1 MRQRN
6 NALPS
11 VTLLCLMIAAALPAQ
26 ASESATPPG
35 PSVATMG
42 ELEALQTRNIL
53 LQAKVQAAQL
63 ERQLKENLSNNTPSD
78 IPAPGTVV
86 GYSSLPGQ
94 PPRTAPVNSRPVV
107 LEINGRDKNLRATL
121 QLSSGQTVVVAPGN
135 RIPGQENTVRS
146 ITIAGVTLSDGS
158 LLAFGD

>member
-1 MRQRN
+1 
-6 NALPS
+6 
-11 VTLLCLMIAAALPAQ
+11 MIAAALPAQ

>member
-11 VTLLCLMIAAALPAQ
+11 VTLLCLMITAALPAQ

-35 PSVATMG
+35 PAVATMG

-53 LQAKVQAAQL
+53 LQAKVQGAQL
-63 ERQLKENLSNNTPSD
+63 ERQLKENQSTNAPSD

-94 PPRTAPVNSRPVV
+94 PARTAPVNSRPVV

-121 QLSSGQTVVVAPGN
+121 QLPSGQTLVVSPGN
-135 RIPGQENTVRS
+135 RIPGLENTVRS
-146 ITIAGVTLSDGS
+146 ITLAGVTLSDGS